1 MNVEHVIFTPLV
13 FSLTG
18 GEVPEAPMFHKHIAQ
33 KVSAKIEDNYNRVLS
48 LIRCQLCFFVLRSVL
63 IYVRERRLVS
73 NDHVHLDDVFLTSQA
88 AGLF

>member
-18 GEVPEAPMFHKHIAQ
+18 DEVPEAPMFHKHIAQ

-48 LIRCQLCFFVLRSVL
+48 LIRCQLCFFGFEICFDICQR
-63 IYVRERRLVS
+63 
-73 NDHVHLDDVFLTSQA
+73 TSF
-88 AGLF
+88 GK